1 MQVGTAVG
9 LCELHTSLF
18 THQYE
23 NPVISE
29 SAIGQSDDSG
39 SDDVEKQRQHEL
51 WLQREREA
59 QAAWRAKQSYYK
71 HVQQQKLLQEVRQW
85 QKLLV
90 GMGHGVDFDVLH

>member
-1 MQVGTAVG
+1 MLQIYTQVVTAVG
-9 LCELHTSLF
+9 ICELHTNLF
-18 THQYE
+18 TYQH
-23 NPVISE
+23 VIAE

-90 GMGHGVDFDVLH
+90 GMGHSLN